1 MATLL
6 ALETSGD
13 ACSVAV
19 WRSGQIT
26 EIHEVTPRSHTQ
38 VVLPMVDSVLA
49 QTGVSLSSLDAIAF
63 GCGPGSFT
71 GLRVCASVVQ
81 GLAVAANLPCL
92 PVSSL
97 AALAHSAFVAHK
109 LIDGQRILAC
119 VDARMDEVYW
129 CGFELVNSLPQAL
142 IPEQLS
148 APEAVTLDGDFTRV
162 GSGWR
167 YGERLPVLGTAA
179 SDAVASGAA
188 ASGADTELLPHASSV
203 AVLGEQ
209 LLMQGG
215 AVTVENAVPRYLR
228 DEVAW
233 R

>member
-19 WRSGQIT
+19 WRDSQLN
-26 EIHEVTPRSHTQ
+26 EIHEITPRSHTQ

-49 QTGVSLSSLDAIAF
+49 QAGVSLSSLDAIAF

-97 AALAHSAFVAHK
+97 AALAHSASVAHK
-109 LIDGQRILAC
+109 LVDGQHILAC

-129 CGFELVNSLPQAL
+129 CGYEVVNNLPQAL
-142 IPEQLS
+142 TSEQLS
-148 APEAVTLDGDFTRV
+148 APEAVTLEGDFTRV

-167 YGERLPVLGTAA
+167 YGERLPVFAP
-179 SDAVASGAA
+179 
-188 ASGADTELLPHASSV
+188 GADTELLPRASSI
-203 AVLGEQ
+203 AVLGAQ
-209 LLMQGG
+209 LLTQGG
-215 AVTVENAVPRYLR
+215 AVSAEKAVPKYLR